1 MADLAGRPSRRQF
14 LTGGAAFVGGAAV
27 GAVARDAAVDETTPD
42 DGAVTADVW
51 ASDTLPFW
59 GAHQPGVETPA
70 AAASTVIALDL
81 RDGVDREGA
90 ARLLR
95 LWTDD
100 AARLMSGSPALADM
114 EPELASRPSR
124 LAVTMGF
131 GPSFFQ
137 RLGLEDQRP
146 PGLVEIPPLPIDRLQ
161 DRWSGGDLVLQV
173 GADDQVTLAHATRLL
188 LRDGRAF
195 AQVRWVQR
203 GFREARGATPEGAT
217 GRNLF
222 GQVDGTVNPEPGT
235 DDFAKVVWASDGPEW
250 FKAGTTMV
258 VRRIRFDLDGWDAL
272 DRDDRELAIGRRLSD
287 GAPLTGGTE
296 DSTPDLQAEDE
307 LGMKEIPEFAHVR
320 RARARNADER
330 FLRRGYSYDDAPER
344 ADEISETGLI
354 FCTFQ
359 ADIARQF
366 VPVQRRLASLD
377 LLNTWTT
384 PIGSAV
390 FAIPPG
396 VAEGDWIGSGLLA
409 GT

>member
-1 MADLAGRPSRRQF
+1 MAEQTRRPSRRQF

-27 GAVARDAAVDETTPD
+27 GAIAGEAAADETVRAD
-42 DGAVTADVW
+42 TAEVW
-51 ASDTLPFW
+51 GSDTLPFW

-70 AAASTVIALDL
+70 PAATTLIALDL
-81 RDGVDREGA
+81 RDGVDREDV

-100 AARLMSGSPALADM
+100 TARLMSGAPALADM
-114 EPELASRPSR
+114 EAELAARPSR
-124 LAVTMGF
+124 LTVTTGF
-131 GPSFFQ
+131 GPSFFR
-137 RLGLEDQRP
+137 RLRLESQQP
-146 PGLVEIPPLPIDRLQ
+146 PGLMDIPPLSIDRLE
-161 DRWSGGDLVLQV
+161 DRWSDGDLLLQV
-173 GADDQVTLAHATRLL
+173 GADDQVTLAHAVRLL

-203 GFREARGATPEGAT
+203 GFREARGTMPDGAT
-217 GRNLF
+217 GRNLL
-222 GQVDGTVNPEPGT
+222 GQVDGTVNPESGT
-235 DDFAKVVWASDGPEW
+235 ADFAEVVWASDGPEW
-250 FKAGTTMV
+250 FHGGTTMV

-272 DRDDRELAIGRRLSD
+272 DRGDRELAIGRRLSD

-296 DSTPDLQAEDE
+296 DSTPDLQAKDE
-307 LGMKEIPEFAHVR
+307 MGLKQIPEFAHIR
-320 RARARNADER
+320 RARARHPAER
-330 FLRRGYSYDDAPER
+330 FLRRGYSYDEPPSSP
-344 ADEISETGLI
+344 DEISDNGLI

-366 VPVQRRLASLD
+366 LPVQRRLASLD

-396 VAEGDWIGSGLLA
+396 SSEGDWIGSTLLT
-409 GT
+409 GV